1 MESEGL
7 SIIDTPPFRAG
18 YCVPEA
24 YIWKKYPNYDDG
36 TNLYQE

>member
-24 YIWKKYPNYDDG
+24 YIQDLQKDCSVRFSKVF
-36 TNLYQE
+36 